1 MDETDKD
8 SFLTLE
14 APSEGFFRNKGSR
27 FLAYAFPV
35 STEPEIKEL
44 LSEIRKK
51 YFDARH
57 HCYAWRLQNGLY
69 RANDDGEPSGTAG
82 RPILGQI
89 DAFGL
94 TNVCVVVVRYFGGV
108 LLGTGGLVE
117 AYKKSAASA
126 LENGNMI
133 TSLIMERCKI
143 SFPYEKMGEVMRLMK
158 ESEVSIETIEQQMQ
172 CTMVLSVRKRLKESF
187 SERLKLILLLRQN
200 WE

>member
-158 ESEVSIETIEQQMQ
+158 ESGVSIETIEQQMQ
-172 CTMVLSVRKRLKESF
+172 CTMVLSVRKSVKESF